1 MDALDAGH
9 SVVVAAPTGSGK
21 TVVAEY
27 AVAKALAAGKRA
39 FYTTPIK
46 ALSNQKYLDLCA
58 LHGRARVGL
67 LTGDTSVNDSA
78 PVVVM
83 TTEVLRNMIY
93 AHSRSLDD
101 LRYVVLDEVHFL
113 QDTYRGPVWE
123 EVIIH
128 TPHEV
133 DLVCLSAT
141 VSNAAELADW
151 VTTVRGATDVV
162 IHHQR
167 PVELEQLY
175 LVGDRSSA
183 HIDVFD
189 MFTGGRPNPAAI
201 RLDADSMRTGGP
213 RSRDRREASV
223 PRRIDVVDMLQMEQM
238 LPAIYFIFSRAACDE
253 AMRAC
258 LYAGMRLTNPEE
270 RALIRNIIE
279 PHMEALTDADL
290 DVLDFNMFLS
300 ALENGIAAHH
310 AGMVP
315 PFKEA
320 VEACFVEGLVKVV
333 FATETLALGINM
345 PARTVVIE
353 KLSKYTGAGHQMLTP
368 GEYTQLTGRAGRRG
382 IDQHGFAVTMWSP
395 YTPFESV
402 AALASQ
408 RTYEL
413 RSAFKPTYNMAANL
427 IRRSSREQ
435 AHHFLN
441 LSFAQFQA
449 DSQLVRS
456 NAQMDRQRRELAEAK
471 ALARCGRGDID
482 EYRQQQHLGQW
493 RAVPVPEQDVADVL
507 ERVRPGDVLRYSARG
522 APEVRESSGRDDGA
536 VAVVSTS
543 SGRRGEHV
551 TLRVLTQSGR
561 SLSLTA
567 TDMRGLPEVV
577 GQVKLPTPYNPQ
589 SKAFQRD
596 MVAGMQRLLGRSR
609 RRSPLGEESPLFH
622 AVVLTGVAGCVDLAE
637 HVRAASRADRIQR
650 ELERTQRMVAE
661 RSSSLVNHLDRVLNL
676 LESAGFVDGWSLTVA
691 GTLLC
696 SIFHESDLLIADCI
710 RSGVL
715 DGLTPPQLAALT
727 SVFVFEQR
735 GPGRGPRGGPRD
747 RSVAA
752 ELPPGFPRGLVSR
765 WFQVVDRAEAVNG
778 READADL
785 TLTRMPDPGFAVIAH
800 AWASGKDLERVLVD
814 ADITGGDFVRTVKS
828 LVDLLRQIALA
839 APMADTRAAASSAA
853 DNLFRGVVAASSAP
867 TVVPDG
873 PVGANSASE

>member
-27 AVAKALAAGKRA
+27 AVAQALAAGKRV

-67 LTGDTSVNDSA
+67 LTGDTSVNDAA

-93 AHSRSLDD
+93 AHSRSLHD

-151 VTTVRGATDVV
+151 VTTVRGATDAV
-162 IHHQR
+162 IHHER

-175 LVGDRSSA
+175 LVGDRASA
-183 HIDVFD
+183 RIDVLD
-189 MFTGGRPNPAAI
+189 MFVGGRPNPAAI

-213 RSRDRREASV
+213 RSRDRREATV
-223 PRRIDVVDMLQMEQM
+223 PRRIDVVDVLQMEEM

-270 RALIRNIIE
+270 RALIRHIIE

-290 DVLDFNMFLS
+290 DVLDFNLFLS

-402 AALASQ
+402 ATLASQ

-456 NAQMDRQRRELAEAK
+456 NAQMDRQRRELADAK
-471 ALARCGRGDID
+471 ARARCGQGDID
-482 EYRQQQHLGQW
+482 DYRKTQHLGQW
-493 RAVPVPEQDVADVL
+493 RPAPVPEQDVADVL

-543 SGRRGEHV
+543 SGRKGEHV
-551 TLRVLTQSGR
+551 TLRVLTLTGR

-596 MVAGMQRLLGRSR
+596 MLAGMQRLLGRSR
-609 RRSPLGEESPLFH
+609 RRPPRGEESLVYDMATP
-622 AVVLTGVAGCVDLAE
+622 AGVAGCSDLAE
-637 HVRAASRADRIQR
+637 HLRAASRADRIQA

-661 RSSSLVNHLDRVLNL
+661 RSSSLVNHLDRVLSL
-676 LESAGFVDGWSLTVA
+676 LESAGFVEGWSLTVA

-710 RSGVL
+710 RNGVL
-715 DGLTPPQLAALT
+715 DGLTPPQLAAMA

-735 GPGRGPRGGPRD
+735 GPGRGARGGPRD
-747 RSVAA
+747 RMVAA
-752 ELPPGFPRGLVSR
+752 ELPPGFARGLVAR
-765 WFQVVDRAEAVNG
+765 WFQVVDRAEALNA

-785 TLTRMPDPGFAVIAH
+785 TLTRMPDPGFAVIAQ

-828 LVDLLRQIALA
+828 LVDLLRQIAVA
-839 APMADTRAAASSAA
+839 APEADTRAAASSAA
-853 DNLFRGVVAASSAP
+853 DRLFRGVVAASSAP

-873 PVGANSASE
+873 PDGSDGPN